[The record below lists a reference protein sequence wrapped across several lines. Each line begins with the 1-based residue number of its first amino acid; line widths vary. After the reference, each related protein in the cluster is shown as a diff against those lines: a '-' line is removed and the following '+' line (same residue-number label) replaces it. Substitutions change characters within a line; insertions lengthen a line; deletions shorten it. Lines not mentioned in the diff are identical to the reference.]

1 MACAIL
7 HCVLKSSE
15 PGVRASLGWSCK
27 SEKKKLTANCRA
39 KQKNCHNHR
48 KERETEKG
56 ILTIQPTI
64 KEVTDRQETASKV
77 ANTCAISV

>member
-1 MACAIL
+1 MCHLALCAQKL
-7 HCVLKSSE
+7 GARGKGFTWLVLQIE
-15 PGVRASLGWSCK
+15 
-27 SEKKKLTANCRA
+27 KKLTANCRA